1 MIMTGRYS
9 TRFGFEF
16 TPTPKGMGLVVGLFE
31 PPPDRKLRPQVDLA
45 AARDMPDMSELGMPT
60 DEITLAELL
69 RARGYHT
76 LHIGKWHLGGRPE
89 FLPVGTGLRREPR
102 R

>member
-1 MIMTGRYS
+1 MLLTGRYS

-31 PPPDRKLRPQVDLA
+31 PAPDRKLRPQVDMDA
-45 AARDMPDMSELGMPT
+45 GASACPT
-60 DEITLAELL
+60 CPSSACRPSEITLAELL

-76 LHIGKWHLGGRPE
+76 VHIGTPGRS
-89 FLPVGTGLRREPR
+89 GQTAA
-102 R
+102 